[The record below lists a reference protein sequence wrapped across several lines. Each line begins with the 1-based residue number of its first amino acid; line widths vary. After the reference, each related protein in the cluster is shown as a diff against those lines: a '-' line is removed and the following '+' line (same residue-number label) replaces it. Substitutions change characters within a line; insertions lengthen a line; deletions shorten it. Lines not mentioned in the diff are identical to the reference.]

1 MSTFFPGKYL
11 CGEFM
16 DMCKTK
22 QDSGIQQS
30 RLYPE
35 NLRFYEDLQVS
46 EREEEPLSRLERLKN
61 VEKPLLSWYHSRAR
75 SLPWRDDP
83 KPYRVWISEIMLQ
96 QTRVEAVKPYFERFM
111 NAFPDVKA
119 LAEAD
124 DDYLMKM
131 WEGLGYYNRARNL
144 KAAAVMVME
153 EFNSQIPAEKEELL
167 KLPGIGSYTAG
178 AISSIAYGI
187 PNPAVDGNVLRVLSR
202 LWGDT
207 SDIKKA
213 SVKSAMEQ
221 EIAQVMPKDAASS
234 YNQGLIEIGALV
246 CIPGGEPKCRECP
259 LESLCI
265 TKKKGLWKEI
275 PVKSAPKPKKIE
287 EKTILLIEWNG
298 KTAIHKRPPKG
309 LLASLY
315 ELPNAEGHLTK
326 EAAEELVES
335 WICQEQEEPESL
347 AKRKERLLEKKD
359 LHITAE
365 PLGTAKHIFSHVQ
378 WDMVGYRV
386 KISCKM
392 GESAEKLTGNIS
404 ENTHFFMVD
413 KTELKKEYS
422 VPSAFGAYIRLLG

>member
-1 MSTFFPGKYL
+1 MFFLEKCP
-11 CGEFM
+11 CGESM
-16 DMCKTK
+16 AIYKAVEDHAEEKHYE
-22 QDSGIQQS
+22 S
-30 RLYPE
+30 LH
-35 NLRFYEDLQVS
+35 FYDDLQVI
-46 EREEEPLSRLERLKN
+46 EYEGEPLNRTERLKA

-119 LAEAD
+119 LAEAE

-144 KAAAVMVME
+144 KAAAIMVME
-153 EFNSQIPAEKEELL
+153 EFGGQIPSSKEQLL

-178 AISSIAYGI
+178 AISSIAYGV

-213 SVKSAMEQ
+213 SVKAAMEQ
-221 EIAQVMPKDAASS
+221 EITEVMPKDAASS

-246 CIPGGEPKCRECP
+246 CIPGGEPRCSECP

-275 PVKSAPKPKKIE
+275 PVKSAPKPKRM
-287 EKTILLIEWNG
+287 EKKTVFLVEWNE
-298 KTAIHKRPPKG
+298 KVAIHKRPPKG

-315 ELPNAEGHLTK
+315 ELPNTEGHLTK
-326 EAAEELVES
+326 EEAVKQVKN
-335 WICQEQEEPESL
+335 WICGEEESDF
-347 AKRKERLLEKKD
+347 AD
-359 LHITAE
+359 LYITVE
-365 PLGTAKHIFSHVQ
+365 PLTTAKHIFSHVQ

-386 KISCKM
+386 KISC
-392 GESAEKLTGNIS
+392 ENEKDSGY
-404 ENTHFFMVD
+404 FFMVN
-413 KTELKKEYS
+413 KAILKKEYS
-422 VPSAFGAYIRLLG
+422 IPSAFSAYIRLLG

>member
-1 MSTFFPGKYL
+1 MSFQEKYL
-11 CGEFM
+11 CGESM
-16 DMCKTK
+16 DMYKASQHHTEKTHS
-22 QDSGIQQS
+22 QG
-30 RLYPE
+30 LH
-35 NLRFYEDLQVS
+35 FYDDLQII
-46 EREEEPLSRLERLKN
+46 EHEDEPLNRAERLKA
-61 VEKPLLSWYHSRAR
+61 VEKPLLAWYHSRAR

-111 NAFPDVKA
+111 AAFPDIKA

-144 KAAAVMVME
+144 KAAAIMVME
-153 EFNSQIPAEKEELL
+153 EFCGQIPAAKEELL

-178 AISSIAYGI
+178 AISSIAYGV

-213 SVKSAMEQ
+213 SVKAVMEQ
-221 EIAQVMPKDAASS
+221 EIAEVMPENAASS

-246 CIPGGEPKCRECP
+246 CIPGGEPKCSECP
-259 LESLCI
+259 LASLCI
-265 TKKKGLWKEI
+265 TKKRGLWKEI
-275 PVKSAPKPKKIE
+275 PVRSAPKPRRME
-287 EKTILLIEWNG
+287 EKTVFLIEWNE
-298 KTAIHKRPPKG
+298 KAAIHKRPPKG

-315 ELPNAEGHLTK
+315 ELPNTEGHLTED
-326 EAAEELVES
+326 EAVWQVKK
-335 WICQEQEEPESL
+335 WICDKMQTGQ
-347 AKRKERLLEKKD
+347 ADQGGCAAITAHMKD
-359 LHITAE
+359 LQVVAE
-365 PLGTAKHIFSHVQ
+365 PIGVAKHVFSHVQ

-386 KISCKM
+386 KILCENN
-392 GESAEKLTGNIS
+392 GNTEELLENIS
-404 ENTHFFMVD
+404 ENEHFFMVD
-413 KTELKKEYS
+413 KTALKEEYS

>member
-1 MSTFFPGKYL
+1 
-11 CGEFM
+11 M
-16 DMCKTK
+16 DMYKDGQK
-22 QDSGIQQS
+22 PKKG
-30 RLYPE
+30 LYPE
-35 NLRFYEDLQVS
+35 NLRFYDDLQVA
-46 EREEEPLSRLERLKN
+46 EQEEDPLSRSERLKA

-144 KAAAVMVME
+144 KAAAIMVME
-153 EFNSQIPAEKEELL
+153 EFNGKIPAEKEDLL

-178 AISSIAYGI
+178 AISSIAYGMS
-187 PNPAVDGNVLRVLSR
+187 NPAVDGNVLRVLSR

-213 SVKSAMEQ
+213 SVKAAMEQ
-221 EIAQVMPKDAASS
+221 EIAEVMPKDAASS

-246 CIPGGEPKCRECP
+246 CIPGGEPKCSECP
-259 LESLCI
+259 LASLCI

-275 PVKSAPKPKKIE
+275 PVKATPKPKRLE
-287 EKTILLIEWNG
+287 EKTVFLVEWNE
-298 KTAIHKRPPKG
+298 KVAIHKRPPKG

-315 ELPNAEGHLTK
+315 ELPNTKGHLTK
-326 EAAEELVES
+326 EEAAEQVKS
-335 WICQEQEEPESL
+335 WIYG
-347 AKRKERLLEKKD
+347 EKGSGFEN
-359 LHITAE
+359 LHISAE
-365 PLGTAKHIFSHVQ
+365 PLETAKHIFSHVQ

-386 KISCKM
+386 KISCENEENA
-392 GESAEKLTGNIS
+392 GDLPENISENIS

-413 KTELKKEYS
+413 KTVLKEEYS
-422 VPSAFGAYIRLLG
+422 IPSAFGAYIRLLG